1 MFSFGKP
8 NFDYEET
15 EAYSVGNVLF
25 CFNVVEYLFRDASR
39 IQTSAGLRRHREDL
53 FNIFLKKVL
62 PFLEVGFEACKECE
76 VTSAGVTVNDYS
88 AFDSPLRLSKTS
100 ASLRE
105 LTIMAVSVTRKIFVI
120 FRKWLL
126 EMVNQRICNVF
137 FGVFC
142 ADLLAVDTGNAFC
155 LLSGGLFV
163 ISFFAQSK
171 NN

>member
-1 MFSFGKP
+1 MFSF
-8 NFDYEET
+8 
-15 EAYSVGNVLF
+15 VLMLWNTF
-25 CFNVVEYLFRDASR
+25 SAMRRC
-39 IQTSAGLRRHREDL
+39 TSAGLRRHREDL

-76 VTSAGVTVNDYS
+76 VTSACVSVNDYN